1 MCRPRQD
8 RDRQVAV
15 RAPGDSQPTKSAP
28 GGLKKIPATTTSPS
42 ASTLMVMSLTVHLPD
57 ELAER
62 LADEAAARH
71 QSPEQV
77 ALEAI
82 EAALPLRRRL
92 SFSGI
97 GASASPAAALR
108 QTS

>member
-1 MCRPRQD
+1 MAAEGRTGVALSRP
-8 RDRQVAV
+8 
-15 RAPGDSQPTKSAP
+15 AP
-28 GGLKKIPATTTSPS
+28 
-42 ASTLMVMSLTVHLPD
+42 TLVVMSLSVQLPD

-62 LADEAAARH
+62 LAAEAAARH

-82 EAALPLRRRL
+82 EAALPARRRL

-97 GASASPAAALR
+97 GRSSDGRGGAQADELIAEHFAHKTARDL
-108 QTS
+108 